1 MKEEGT
7 PLVCIPLNLAEE
19 LIWWLENAEIPC
31 TTRSE
36 RWGKWGRNVTPPME
50 LARNSMVG
58 VLRCAIKQME
68 KKHESSN
75 R

>member
-1 MKEEGT
+1 MKKDENFDT
-7 PLVCIPLNLAEE
+7 SLVTIPKNLAEE

-58 VLRCAIKQME
+58 VLRFAIKQAE
-68 KKHESSN
+68 KRDE
-75 R
+75 